1 MKQKTNDEM
10 KRNAKFVRRGLCFSL
25 APPIYFL
32 LLARIMC
39 SSFTFVES
47 LSTVRWSS
55 FRPFS
60 GTCYSITVLIK
71 RIISGLIKITV
82 RWMSREQ
89 NWVQYSWLYRMDASR
104 MVVELS
110 KISERN
116 VHSSGRR
123 YTRSSLI
130 LSFLFFFFFLS
141 NSLNTSTKKR
151 QNKSTSTSK

>member
-89 NWVQYSWLYRMDASR
+89 NWVQYSWLCRMDASR